1 MQDSPRGPIEE
12 EVMRTVVVSNIVS
25 LDGFYE
31 GPGGDVMALN
41 MDAAFDAY
49 NLERIRAAGTVL
61 LGRRSFD
68 GFSAYWPK
76 VATAP
81 HDPTDR
87 ALSDDNRD
95 LSRLYDS
102 LPKVVVSDELA
113 VPADNPWHAV
123 TSVVPRAD
131 AASRVTAE
139 KHRGAGDILIFGS
152 RTMWNGLLAQGLVD
166 EIHLM
171 VGPRALAGGTP
182 TFDGP
187 ADLRLLDVRRPEESD
202 NVLVRYAVRR

>member
-1 MQDSPRGPIEE
+1 
-12 EVMRTVVVSNIVS
+12 MRTVIVSNIVS

-49 NLERIRAAGTVL
+49 DLERIRAAGTVL
-61 LGRRSFD
+61 LGRRSFE
-68 GFSAYWPK
+68 GFSSYWPK
-76 VATAP
+76 VAAAP
-81 HDPTDR
+81 HDPTNR
-87 ALSDDNRD
+87 ALSDVNREV
-95 LSRLYDS
+95 SRLYDP
-102 LPKVVVSDELA
+102 LPKVVVSDGPA

-131 AASRVTAE
+131 AAARVTAE
-139 KHRGAGDILIFGS
+139 KQRGSGDILVFAS
-152 RTMWNGLLAQGLVD
+152 RTTWNALLAQGLVD
-166 EIHLM
+166 EVHLM

-182 TFDGP
+182 VFNGP
-187 ADLRLLDVRRPEESD
+187 ADLRLLDVRRPEGSD